1 MTLGQ
6 VVLLA
11 ILQGLTEFFPVSSSG
26 HLVLLQH
33 LLGLK
38 ESQVFFDA
46 LLHAGTAVAL
56 LVYLRHEL
64 LLMVKALFRLGK
76 KRLSPSDRAAQR
88 LLFHLIIA
96 TIPIVIVGYLG
107 SDFFE
112 KLFLSPR
119 TVSFALGGTAI
130 FLFLTK
136 NTQPRH
142 QEENTLQAVVIGLL
156 QSAAIIPGLSRSG
169 LTIGGGLLLGIQK
182 ERAARFSYLLSLPAI
197 LGATFFQW
205 LKQGDLIISNN
216 GLMIYLI
223 GLMLAAGVGYLAL
236 VYLTRLV
243 KEGKF
248 YLFSFYCLLMAGLAF
263 LVSVR

>member
-1 MTLGQ
+1 MTWGQ
-6 VVLLA
+6 VGLLA
-11 ILQGLTEFFPVSSSG
+11 IIQGLTEFFPVSSSG

-38 ESQVFFDA
+38 EPQVLFDA
-46 LLHAGTAVAL
+46 LLHVGTAVAL
-56 LVYLRHEL
+56 IIYLRHEL
-64 LLMVKALFRLGK
+64 LLLVKAFFRLGRK
-76 KRLSPSDRAAQR
+76 SLSASDQAARR

-96 TIPIVIVGYLG
+96 TIPIVMVGYWG

-119 TVSFALGGTAI
+119 SVSFALGGTAF

-136 NTQPRH
+136 NTQPRSH
-142 QEENTLQAVVIGLL
+142 EENTWQAVVIGVF
-156 QSAAIIPGLSRSG
+156 QAAAIIPGLSRSG
-169 LTIGGGLLLGIQK
+169 LTIGSGLLLGIQR

-197 LGATFFQW
+197 IGATVFQW
-205 LKQGDLIISNN
+205 VKQGGLTGDN
-216 GLMIYLI
+216 GLIVYLA
-223 GLMLAAGVGYLAL
+223 GLVLAAGVGYLAL

-263 LVSVR
+263 LVSIW